1 MRLVGRFSL
10 VCARLA
16 AAGFLLTG
24 AAACAA
30 VSSAPASPGSAAPPS
45 TAPAGGG
52 LNGQPAFVTA
62 GRAVDSTP
70 TAHAAR
76 TSSPKASSGSSRST
90 APATSGGTAL
100 QAGNPDGGGT
110 VPAAGLAVNTS
121 DPSHVIGD
129 GTPAGCTSAAVVQA
143 VAEGGIITFDCGPSP
158 VTITMTATAKVVNT
172 SHQVVLDGGG
182 KVTLSGGGDNRILYM
197 NTCDQ
202 AQTYAT
208 SNCWE
213 QQWPQLVVQ
222 NITLT
227 DAYSAT
233 VETKTSSYGG
243 GAIFDEGGQ
252 LKVVNS
258 VFTNDDC
265 YSSGPDL
272 GGGAI
277 RATGM
282 YMQVPV
288 YIVNDTF
295 TGNSCSN
302 GAALSGLYANFAV
315 YNSVMTGN
323 KAIGSGA
330 NPAAS
335 GTGGGGSGGA
345 IYTDGNG
352 YNLLVDGTT
361 MSGNTAREG
370 GGAIFYVV
378 DAGGGTLTI
387 DNSTLQDNT
396 SGAFQNAP
404 GIFDEVN
411 SVVTTPAED
420 GSSVS

>member
-1 MRLVGRFSL
+1 MQLVGRFGV

-16 AAGFLLTG
+16 AAGAVLAG
-24 AAACAA
+24 AAACAGVA
-30 VSSAPASPGSAAPPS
+30 SAPSPHPDAASMS
-45 TAPAGGG
+45 TASAGGD
-52 LNGQPAFVTA
+52 PAFVTA
-62 GRAVDSTP
+62 GRAVDAASHAAASTSRAAKSSSSP
-70 TAHAAR
+70 TATTGAAV
-76 TSSPKASSGSSRST
+76 SAGSM
-90 APATSGGTAL
+90 A
-100 QAGNPDGGGT
+100 QAGNPAGHAT
-110 VPAAGLAVNTS
+110 VPTAGQAV
-121 DPSHVIGD
+121 DPSHPDHVIGT

-143 VAEGGIITFDCGPSP
+143 VAEGGIITFDCGPEP

-182 KVTLSGGGDNRILYM
+182 KVTLNGGGSTRILYM

-202 AQTYAT
+202 AQTYT
-208 SNCWE
+208 TTDCWE

-222 NITLT
+222 NLTLT
-227 DAYSAT
+227 NAYSAIQQS
-233 VETKTSSYGG
+233 KTASYGG

-258 VFTNDDC
+258 VFSDDRC
-265 YSSGPDL
+265 YATGPDL

-282 YMQVPV
+282 DMSIPV

-302 GAALSGLYANFAV
+302 GAALSGLFANFAV

-330 NPAAS
+330 TLAKS
-335 GTGGGGSGGA
+335 GSPGGGSGGA
-345 IYTDGNG
+345 IYTDGTG
-352 YNLLVDGTT
+352 YDLLVDGTT
-361 MSGNTAREG
+361 MSGNTANEG

-378 DAGGGTLTI
+378 DADGGTLSI
-387 DNSTLQDNT
+387 DNSTLRDNT

-404 GIFDEVN
+404 GIFDSVN
-411 SVVTTPAED
+411 GAEAAPAES
-420 GSSVS
+420 GSSV